1 MFKFRNMIFQFD
13 WKLSPLR
20 KRNRDVNANLA
31 TLTQII
37 YQLVFKYF
45 STWYFYAALN

>member
-1 MFKFRNMIFQFD
+1 MFEFCNMIFQFN
-13 WKLSPLR
+13 WKISPSL
-20 KRNRDVNANLA
+20 KRNRDVNANLV

-45 STWYFYAALN
+45 LTWYFYAALN